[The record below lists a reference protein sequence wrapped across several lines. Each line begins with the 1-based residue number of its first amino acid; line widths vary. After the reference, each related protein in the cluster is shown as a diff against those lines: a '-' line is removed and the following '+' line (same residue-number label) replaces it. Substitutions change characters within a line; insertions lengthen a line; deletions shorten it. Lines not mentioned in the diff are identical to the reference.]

1 MILSVKNILAAVL
14 SAVIATSLCACSD
27 GQKSADSSV
36 GSTTSPV
43 SENASIKSLV
53 DSEMDELVEQSER
66 FYNIYLRCNAETE
79 EYEYSLLAE
88 DENGFRYAPVK
99 EFSTLSELKAETEK
113 YFTKDGA
120 QKLFYD
126 AALNGLIPYYKEQ
139 DGKLVVI
146 ADYMSAGE
154 NKWVKGSAE
163 ITEEDGNTAT
173 VNVKYTDIYDT
184 AKSADFSVVNDNG
197 TLKITDILYN
207 LK

>member
-1 MILSVKNILAAVL
+1 MNLSVKNILAAVL

-27 GQKSADSSV
+27 GQKSSDSSV
-36 GSTTSPV
+36 TTTSPV
-43 SENASIKSLV
+43 SENASIKALV
-53 DSEMDELVEQSER
+53 DSNMDNLVEQSER

-99 EFSTLSELKAETEK
+99 EFSTLAELKAETEK
-113 YFTKDGA
+113 YFTKEGA

-139 DGKLVVI
+139 NGKLVVI

-184 AKSADFSVVNDNG
+184 SKSADFSVVNDNG